1 MTFNQ
6 WLKIQVKR
14 DDPIGDLARDS
25 AVDERRKPHNG
36 NRTTWHNFL
45 GAAGACGEAHLALD
59 EAWDEYEASK

>member
-1 MTFNQ
+1 MIFNQ

-36 NRTTWHNFL
+36 NRGSVAQL
-45 GAAGACGEAHLALD
+45 SECSRGVQ
-59 EAWDEYEASK
+59 